1 MSVNL
6 NLFYFEYFK
15 HKTLKS
21 NSLNKTIEK
30 LIVKL
35 DEINKRIDSSINF
48 KRAHLGSTS
57 GNIELEQLNTFKIS
71 KPTDWKKY
79 QELFQRYLPN
89 TYHYISK
96 KYSNN
101 LTESEFR
108 LLLILKCNRCHFS
121 IAEQL
126 GICKESA
133 RVSIYR
139 LRQKLNLKSNGE
151 LFKILDE
158 IEEPTQVNFLQTS
171 DF

>member
-1 MSVNL
+1 L
-6 NLFYFEYFK
+6 NTLK
-15 HKTLKS
+15 HKTLKT
-21 NSLNKTIEK
+21 NSLNKAIEK
-30 LIVKL
+30 LMVTL
-35 DEINKRIDSSINF
+35 DELNKLIDSNINF

-79 QELFQRYLPN
+79 QELFQRFLPN
-89 TYHYISK
+89 TYHTITK
-96 KYSNN
+96 KYSNT
-101 LTESEFR
+101 LSESEFR

-139 LRQKLNLKSNGE
+139 LRQKLNIKSNGQ

-158 IEEPTQVNFLQTS
+158 IEEPRQDNFLRTS

>member
-1 MSVNL
+1 L
-6 NLFYFEYFK
+6 NTLK
-15 HKTLKS
+15 HKTLKT
-21 NSLNKTIEK
+21 NSLNKAIEK
-30 LIVKL
+30 LMVKL
-35 DEINKRIDSSINF
+35 DEVNKLIDSNINF

-79 QELFQRYLPN
+79 QELFQRFLPN
-89 TYHYISK
+89 TYHTITK
-96 KYSNN
+96 KYSNT
-101 LTESEFR
+101 LSESEFR

-139 LRQKLNLKSNGE
+139 LRQKLNIKSNGQ

-158 IEEPTQVNFLQTS
+158 IEEPTQGNFLRTS